1 LIFLYYA
8 AVFALL
14 AVCGPFLL
22 LSPKARAGLS
32 QKLGI
37 VPHTQKGWTSKA
49 VSGRPRIWF
58 HAVSVGEFNA
68 LWSLLEP
75 FRAAFPGWDI
85 FISTT
90 TATGQSLAQERA
102 GGFAHVFHFPLDLPW
117 ATAAFL
123 DAIEPDAIAVVE
135 TEIWPGFLAQCQARG
150 IKTLILNGRL
160 SPKSF
165 RWYSTCQALFG
176 PVFRSFNA
184 IVAQSTNEVE
194 RYRAVAGAAARA
206 VACGNIKFDGLVA
219 VSPERRQELIN
230 CTAIKDSDM
239 VLVAGSTHEGEE
251 STILK
256 AVQQLRHAKYRVIIA
271 PRHPERFARVAGI
284 IESYGFR
291 VRRFSLGERFEQD
304 NDVYLLD
311 TIGQLTA
318 FYSVASVAFVGGTLV
333 PIGGHNLVEPATYGV
348 PVVCGP
354 HVHKTRDVAA
364 SLLEAKALIKIE
376 GLDALIRQLEKLSEQ
391 PNYRSSIGDN
401 GRLWL
406 QKSQG
411 AVKRTLDVLK
421 QVLDVDKSQDHAKS
435 LSGAGNQGDAAGD
448 RVVAEVGAA
457 PGRKAGAK

>member
-1 LIFLYYA
+1 MIFLYYT

-14 AVCGPFLL
+14 ALCGPFLL
-22 LSPKARAGLS
+22 LSPKVRAGLPH
-32 QKLGI
+32 KLGI
-37 VPHTQKGWTSKA
+37 VPKGWIKKSAT
-49 VSGRPRIWF
+49 GRPRIWF

-75 FRAAFPGWDI
+75 FRAAFPDWDI
-85 FISTT
+85 FVSTT
-90 TATGQSLAQERA
+90 TATGQALAQERV
-102 GGFAHVFHFPLDLPW
+102 GTFANVFHFPLDLPW

-123 DAIEPDAIAVVE
+123 DVIEPDAVAVVE

-150 IKTLILNGRL
+150 VKTLILNGRL
-160 SPKSF
+160 SPKSL
-165 RWYSTCQALFG
+165 RSYRTCQSLFG

-184 IVAQSTNEVE
+184 IVAQSANEVE

-219 VSPERRQELIN
+219 VSAERRQEIIDRAGIRECDL
-230 CTAIKDSDM
+230 

-251 STILK
+251 STLLK
-256 AVQQLRHAKYRVIIA
+256 ALQQMRQAKYRMIIA
-271 PRHPERFARVAGI
+271 PRHPERFTRVASI
-284 IESYGFR
+284 IESCGFR
-291 VRRFSLGERFEQD
+291 VRRYSQGECFEQE

-311 TIGQLTA
+311 IIGQLTA

-348 PVVCGP
+348 PVICGP
-354 HVHKTRDVAA
+354 HVHKTRDVAT
-364 SLLEAKALIKIE
+364 SLIEAKALIKIE
-376 GLDALIRQLEKLSEQ
+376 GFDALVRQLDKLSEQ

-411 AVKRTLDVLK
+411 AVQRTLDVLK
-421 QVLDVDKSQDHAKS
+421 QVLESEKPLPGAHGASSSDSNSGDKI
-435 LSGAGNQGDAAGD
+435 
-448 RVVAEVGAA
+448 VVEVGAA
-457 PGRKAGAK
+457 PGRKAGVK

>member
-1 LIFLYYA
+1 
-8 AVFALL
+8 V
-14 AVCGPFLL
+14 
-22 LSPKARAGLS
+22 PK
-32 QKLGI
+32 
-37 VPHTQKGWTSKA
+37 KGWTSKA
-49 VSGRPRIWF
+49 AAGRPRIWF

-75 FRAAFPGWDI
+75 FRAEFPGWDV

-90 TATGQSLAQERA
+90 TATGQALAKERA
-102 GGFAHVFHFPLDLPW
+102 GSFAKVFHFPLDLPW
-117 ATAAFL
+117 ATSAFL
-123 DAIEPDAIAVVE
+123 DAVEPDAVAVVE

-165 RWYSTCQALFG
+165 RSYGMCQALFG

-184 IVAQSTNEVE
+184 IVAQSPNEVE
-194 RYRAVAGAAARA
+194 RYRALAGAAARA

-219 VSPERRQELIN
+219 VSPQRRQEIIDG
-230 CTAIKDSDM
+230 TAIKDNDL

-256 AVQQLRHAKYRVIIA
+256 AIQQLRHAKYRVIIA
-271 PRHPERFARVAGI
+271 PRHPERFARVANI

-291 VRRFSLGERFEQD
+291 VRRYSLGERFEQE
-304 NDVYLLD
+304 
-311 TIGQLTA
+311 LTA

-421 QVLDVDKSQDHAKS
+421 QVL
-435 LSGAGNQGDAAGD
+435 AGETPLD
-448 RVVAEVGAA
+448 REVAEVGAA
-457 PGRKAGAK
+457 SGRKAGAQ

>member
-1 LIFLYYA
+1 MIFLYYA

-14 AVCGPFLL
+14 AVCGPFLMF
-22 LSPKARAGLS
+22 SPKARAGLS

-37 VPHTQKGWTSKA
+37 VPKKGWTSKA
-49 VSGRPRIWF
+49 AAGRPRIWF

-75 FRAAFPGWDI
+75 FRAEFPGWDV

-90 TATGQSLAQERA
+90 TATGQALANERA
-102 GGFAHVFHFPLDLPW
+102 GSFAKVFHFPLDLPW
-117 ATAAFL
+117 ATSAFL
-123 DAIEPDAIAVVE
+123 DAVEPDAVAVVE

-165 RWYSTCQALFG
+165 RSYGMCQALFG

-184 IVAQSTNEVE
+184 IVAQSPNEVE
-194 RYRAVAGAAARA
+194 RYRALAGAAARA

-219 VSPERRQELIN
+219 VSPQRRQEIIDG
-230 CTAIKDSDM
+230 TAIKDNDL

-256 AVQQLRHAKYRVIIA
+256 AIQQLRHAKYRVIIA
-271 PRHPERFARVAGI
+271 PRHPERFARVANI

-291 VRRFSLGERFEQD
+291 VRRYSLGERFEQD

-411 AVKRTLDVLK
+411 AVRRTLDVLK
-421 QVLDVDKSQDHAKS
+421 QVLVGEKP
-435 LSGAGNQGDAAGD
+435 LN
-448 RVVAEVGAA
+448 REVAEVGAA
-457 PGRKAGAK
+457 PGRKAGAQ